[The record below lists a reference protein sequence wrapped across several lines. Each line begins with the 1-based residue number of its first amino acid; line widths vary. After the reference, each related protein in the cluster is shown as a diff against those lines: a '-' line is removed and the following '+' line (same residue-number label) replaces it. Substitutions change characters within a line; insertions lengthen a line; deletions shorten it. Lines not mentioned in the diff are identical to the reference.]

1 MGTYPELP
9 SYVLETGEDL
19 QDVLD
24 KHAVDLIGKTV
35 IDKFN
40 HTKLPYLPKVLSIA
54 KALPLQLHPV
64 SPTSTISLISANEPR
79 TKVSQHNCTRRTRTN
94 SLTPTTSLRLPSHSA
109 TSRPS
114 AASSPSKTS
123 TGCCNSPHSK
133 PSFHKSKSPNST
145 TRRSSTS
152 SKPC

>member
-24 KHAVDLIGKTV
+24 KHSKELIGSNV
-35 IDKFN
+35 IGKFN

-64 SPTSTISLISANEPR
+64 CVRASFSSL
-79 TKVSQHNCTRRTRTN
+79 
-94 SLTPTTSLRLPSHSA
+94 LPI
-109 TSRPS
+109 
-114 AASSPSKTS
+114 
-123 TGCCNSPHSK
+123 
-133 PSFHKSKSPNST
+133 
-145 TRRSSTS
+145 
-152 SKPC
+152 

>member
-24 KHAVDLIGKTV
+24 KHSKELIGDKV
-35 IDKFN
+35 IRKFN

-64 SPTSTISLISANEPR
+64 CDISFATI
-79 TKVSQHNCTRRTRTN
+79 C
-94 SLTPTTSLRLPSHSA
+94 
-109 TSRPS
+109 
-114 AASSPSKTS
+114 
-123 TGCCNSPHSK
+123 
-133 PSFHKSKSPNST
+133 PNT
-145 TRRSSTS
+145 F
-152 SKPC
+152 

>member
-24 KHAVDLIGKTV
+24 KHSKELIGSNV
-35 IDKFN
+35 INKFN

-64 SPTSTISLISANEPR
+64 
-79 TKVSQHNCTRRTRTN
+79 RTN
-94 SLTPTTSLRLPSHSA
+94 LFF
-109 TSRPS
+109 
-114 AASSPSKTS
+114 S
-123 TGCCNSPHSK
+123 THPRN
-133 PSFHKSKSPNST
+133 
-145 TRRSSTS
+145 
-152 SKPC
+152 